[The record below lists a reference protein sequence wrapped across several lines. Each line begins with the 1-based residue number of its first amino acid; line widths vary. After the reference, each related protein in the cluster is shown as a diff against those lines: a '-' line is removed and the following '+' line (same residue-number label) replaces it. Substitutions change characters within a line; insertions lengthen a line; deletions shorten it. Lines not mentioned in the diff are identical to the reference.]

1 MNVKKEGP
9 FKISDKKR
17 SSSIIKTQVG
27 NLSPDR
33 TVFIAMQIANFCFQ
47 LRGQNSLLTFL
58 NWNFDIYMVLCHEL
72 LKELLFKKGLFFFI
86 GRTGQLRIRQT
97 CPRS

>member
-1 MNVKKEGP
+1 MNVKKGP

-27 NLSPDR
+27 NLTER
-33 TVFIAMQIANFCFQ
+33 F
-47 LRGQNSLLTFL
+47 SLLCKLPIFVFNAGVKIVYLLFL

-72 LKELLFKKGLFFFI
+72 
-86 GRTGQLRIRQT
+86 
-97 CPRS
+97 